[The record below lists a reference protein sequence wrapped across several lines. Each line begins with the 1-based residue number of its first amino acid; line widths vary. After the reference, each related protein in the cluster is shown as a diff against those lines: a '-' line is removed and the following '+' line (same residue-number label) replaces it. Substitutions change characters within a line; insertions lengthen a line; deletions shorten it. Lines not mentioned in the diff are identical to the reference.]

1 VGDLQ
6 FARIVGYL
14 PDFIHGVGVTFRL
27 GLISAG
33 LGLVLG
39 LALALM
45 KYSRQPLLYWPSY
58 VYIEFFRTTPPLVQ
72 IVWLYYGLPLFT
84 GYDLGAFGAAA
95 VALGLNIGAFYAEIF
110 RAGIVAVHRTQWQAA
125 QVLGLGLADTL
136 RFVVLPQ
143 AVRNVLPPMGTTTI
157 YLIKDTALASA
168 IGTPELLRIGQ
179 LVAVETFRPVETLT
193 IVALL
198 YFVVTYPV
206 ALLVDRLERRYRIAR
221 A

>member
-1 VGDLQ
+1 VGDVQ
-6 FARIVGYL
+6 FAKILGYL
-14 PDFIHGVGVTFRL
+14 PDLIRGVGVTLEL

-33 LGLVLG
+33 VGLVLG
-39 LALALM
+39 LVLALM
-45 KYSRQPLLYWPSY
+45 KYSRVPVLYWPAA

-84 GYDLGAFGAAA
+84 GYDLGALGAAA
-95 VALGLNIGAFYAEIF
+95 VALGLNIAAFYAEII
-110 RAGIVAVHRTQWQAA
+110 RAGIVGVHRTQWQAA
-125 QVLGLGLADTL
+125 RVLGLGLPDTL
-136 RFVVLPQ
+136 RYVVLPQ
-143 AVRNVLPPMGTTTI
+143 ALRNVLPPMGTTTI

-179 LVAVETFRPVETLT
+179 LIAVETFRPVETLT
-193 IVALL
+193 LVAVL

-206 ALLVDRLERRYRIAR
+206 AILIGRMERRFKLAR